1 MTNAVWAVIAV
12 MYGYWACVR
21 ARSDVQRQRLIGTVF
36 GEAHVTEHRL
46 TCVVVSLLC
55 GGVVAIFATHHSS
68 GTLIAACVACV
79 ATGLRVSLV
88 DIDTHS
94 IPRHVMVKSGGV
106 LLALVTVASWT
117 ANSVSL
123 SAVLLGGALSWAF
136 MRMVELLSRGDIGHA
151 DVVLS
156 GYLGLFVGAI
166 GLQLVPLAI
175 FASFFFAGLVAVVMI
190 ATKRM
195 TRRSHIPF
203 GPFLVSGM
211 VLAVLR

>member
-1 MTNAVWAVIAV
+1 
-12 MYGYWACVR
+12 
-21 ARSDVQRQRLIGTVF
+21 
-36 GEAHVTEHRL
+36 
-46 TCVVVSLLC
+46 
-55 GGVVAIFATHHSS
+55 
-68 GTLIAACVACV
+68 
-79 ATGLRVSLV
+79 
-88 DIDTHS
+88 
-94 IPRHVMVKSGGV
+94 
-106 LLALVTVASWT
+106 
-117 ANSVSL
+117 
-123 SAVLLGGALSWAF
+123 
-136 MRMVELLSRGDIGHA
+136 MVELLSRGDIGHA

-195 TRRSHIPF
+195 TRRSHLPF